1 MNPRDL
7 WKTLKT
13 VLPNKNNSHD
23 VPSEMKAN
31 SFNEFFT
38 TIGENVTKSIPS
50 LMPVNQSNPDQQ
62 GFKTPLKFFIFYKYL
77 PAQCTRKS

>member
-7 WKTLKT
+7 WKTMKT
-13 VLPNKNNSHD
+13 VLPNKNNSRN
-23 VPSEMKAN
+23 VPSEMNAN

-38 TIGENVTKSIPS
+38 TVGENVTKNIPS

-62 GFKTPLKFFIFYKYL
+62 GLKL
-77 PAQCTRKS
+77 L